1 MSIYSNVNE
10 QDLNNLRKLAQQQKE
25 QRALKIK
32 NRILKQTH
40 DKKLA
45 ESLSPITD
53 KIDDTSKK
61 LGEFIEEST
70 QNLEN
75 VIKENNTPQLAIE
88 NTPTIQPAIENTP
101 IHQPIE
107 DNEGSVYSV
116 ELENTLNNMKDNA
129 GFFKTHYDEQRGWM
143 LNNIP
148 IKSPGGTKIQIY
160 GDEYDLTKGIRNVL
174 TKKTHKSIK
183 SLTDNEKVVLR
194 EFLSKTGY
202 YSRKPTKGKPS
213 GLDNYIKNELDDDVR
228 KILDLDTQP
237 KSKLKGKG
245 VEKIIIPSNIIDI
258 YTRLEVLLGLKLSGH
273 TDTLTEASNLIDE
286 LYKPG
291 EIQNK
296 QQYRNALDKFSN

>member
-1 MSIYSNVNE
+1 M
-10 QDLNNLRKLAQQQKE
+10 RKLAQQQKE

-61 LGEFIEEST
+61 LGEVIKEST

-101 IHQPIE
+101 IYQPIE

-116 ELENTLNNMKDNA
+116 ELENTLNKMADNT
-129 GFFKTHYDEQRGWM
+129 GFFKTHYDEQRGLM

-148 IKSPGGTKIQIY
+148 IKSPGGTKILV
-160 GDEYDLTKGIRNVL
+160 DENEYDLTKGIRNVL
-174 TKKTHKSIK
+174 TKKTYKSIK
-183 SLTDNEKVVLR
+183 SLNDNEKVVLR
-194 EFLSKTGY
+194 DFLSKTGY
-202 YSRKPTKGKPS
+202 YSRKPTKGKQS
-213 GLDNYIKNELDDDVR
+213 GSDNYIKNKLDNDVR
-228 KILDLDTQP
+228 RILDLD
-237 KSKLKGKG
+237 KKLKGKG

-273 TDTLTEASNLIDE
+273 TNTLTEASNLIDE
-286 LYKPG
+286 LYKLG

-296 QQYRNALDKFSN
+296 QQYRNALDNFLTH